1 MFYDCAGGIIF
12 LRDDERQTGYFFF
25 VGVKLRNLTTCCVKA
40 ADYLPPVSRFLFV
53 WNVSGRR
60 QVHPWPS
67 FPFSHQTWTKAYK
80 RAEAYPSK
88 FLSTIPLN
96 QSHQTHIEDYHLQHY
111 ILSIQCFSTN
121 PSSLS
126 SLPLPW
132 PLSSPPP
139 QPHRPLAQAI
149 SIRAPTRAPTRAPI
163 KTPINPPLK
172 PPLAAQASPRCAVN
186 PLPHSAICRTL
197 SKLRSKA
204 LTPL

>member
-1 MFYDCAGGIIF
+1 MSLVGAKCTHGRHFPF
-12 LRDDERQTGYFFF
+12 LIRHGR
-25 VGVKLRNLTTCCVKA
+25 KLIKGQSISLQISQHNPTKPIPPNTHRR
-40 ADYLPPVSRFLFV
+40 LPPS
-53 WNVSGRR
+53 
-60 QVHPWPS
+60 
-67 FPFSHQTWTKAYK
+67 
-80 RAEAYPSK
+80 
-88 FLSTIPLN
+88 
-96 QSHQTHIEDYHLQHY
+96 HY
-111 ILSIQCFSTN
+111 ILSLQCFSTN

-149 SIRAPTRAPTRAPI
+149 PIRAPIRAPTRAPI